1 MPMESIKL
9 LRNECFVIILL
20 VLTAC
25 SSGHSVDNRLEHFEI
40 IDKKLD
46 SVTVDY
52 ITKGINKKKPRD
64 SLFLGLSLNLKN
76 DTIVF
81 EYTLYPDLHDVKYY
95 NVLVKNRR
103 VIGYTQKGDMVILL
117 FSDINNYNDMMFIL
131 SKLIK
136 PTKKYR
142 EIDLH
147 NEYIKYEEW
156 NGGYII
162 DKQRVWFYY
171 YQGQISKAYIGF

>member
-1 MPMESIKL
+1 MESIKL
-9 LRNECFVIILL
+9 LRNECLVIILL

-25 SSGHSVDNRLEHFEI
+25 SSGHSVDNRLTNFEL

-46 SVTVDY
+46 SVTVDL
-52 ITKGINKKKPRD
+52 TKGINKKISRD
-64 SLFLGLSLNLKN
+64 SLFVGLSLNLKK
-76 DTIVF
+76 DTIIF
-81 EYTLYPDLHDVKYY
+81 EYSIYKDIYSAKMY
-95 NVLVKNRR
+95 NVLLLNRR

-117 FSDINNYNDMMFIL
+117 FSDINNHFDMTNTL

-147 NEYIKYEEW
+147 NEYINNENWKAAYM
-156 NGGYII
+156 I
-162 DKQRVWFYY
+162 DQLKVCFYS
-171 YQGQISKAYIGF
+171 YQGKIIKVYSGF